1 MVIAMTKRGFVIVLN
16 VGIFVLLLILVM
28 EAAGIRRSLRRIER
42 EERALVHGQADHFP
56 SPKRLGREVSTPTR
70 APIRFGKTQR
80 MALGSLSLRVH
91 AQIAAGPSIIDFSP
105 KRVARAHSPSGALRL
120 TSSGCG
126 KPQGPFLIFAS
137 PC

>member
-1 MVIAMTKRGFVIVLN
+1 MTERGFVIVLN
-16 VGIFVLLLILVM
+16 VGIALLLLILVM
-28 EAAGIRRSLRRIER
+28 EAAAMRRSLRRLEH
-42 EERALVHGQADHFP
+42 EERGLVHGQAKQPQIINAWAAKF
-56 SPKRLGREVSTPTR
+56 SLTP
-70 APIRFGKTQR
+70 APIHFGKTQR
-80 MALGSLSLRVH
+80 MARGSLSLRVH

-105 KRVARAHSPSGALRL
+105 KRVARVHSPSGALRL